1 MAPAA
6 SLHPAQ
12 QVLDLAD
19 EPVHAVRAGGAERRE
34 GDARTAGSTYFPDP
48 GGCTS
53 AGLWRAS
60 LSRLSPSHRRAEEA
74 HVVRFIFLW
83 QDVPTDV
90 EAFDRHYREVHI
102 PLANKMPGLRRYSLS
117 RNVTA
122 VRGHPAYCVAELEW
136 DDMEAMKRDMQ
147 TPEGRATAGDVEF
160 MKQWSPG
167 VQSMTYEL
175 ENVRTT

>member
-1 MAPAA
+1 
-6 SLHPAQ
+6 
-12 QVLDLAD
+12 
-19 EPVHAVRAGGAERRE
+19 
-34 GDARTAGSTYFPDP
+34 
-48 GGCTS
+48 
-53 AGLWRAS
+53 
-60 LSRLSPSHRRAEEA
+60 
-74 HVVRFIFLW
+74 VVRFIILW

-122 VRGHPAYCVAELEW
+122 VRGEPSYRVAELEW
-136 DDMEAMKRDMQ
+136 DDMEAMRRDMQ
-147 TPEGRATAGDVEF
+147 TPEGRATAEDVEF

-175 ENVRTT
+175 EDVRAT